1 MLSSKDKDW
10 IRQAIREEFKEAL
23 FREITVEKCKR
34 KPEDIEK
41 HYETEDVNVLDF
53 LAKYLPYLEGA
64 IRGMQE
70 DTDKSRNRNIDTN
83 NLINAMS
90 QILIGYEGS
99 IKKLAQFI
107 QVLDGNK
114 FLLPQQ
120 DESMVIECKPDGESN
135 S

>member
-1 MLSSKDKDW
+1 MLTRKDKDW
-10 IRQAIREEFKEAL
+10 IRKVIREEFHEAL
-23 FREITVEKCKR
+23 FREITVEKCAR
-34 KPEDIEK
+34 KPGDVEK
-41 HYETEDVNVLDF
+41 HYETENLNVLDF
-53 LAKYLPYLEGA
+53 LARYLPNIEGA

-70 DTDKSRNRNIDTN
+70 DTDRAKNKSIDTN

-120 DESMVIECKPDGESN
+120 DEPMVIECKPDEQSDT
-135 S
+135 